1 MNFENIIFE
10 VKDRVGKII
19 INRPPPNIID
29 MKVLYEMIAAMEEL
43 NKGNAKVLIIT
54 GAGDKAFSTGVSVQD
69 HLPDKV
75 NETVPLFGKF
85 FRTMASIA
93 QPTIAVVKGYCLG
106 GGCEVACFC
115 DLVIAAEGS
124 QFGQPEIRLGDYAP
138 LAIPAY
144 PKIIGRKKAFEL
156 LITGDTIDA
165 REAERIGLVN
175 KVVPK
180 DKLEEEVAGFVKK
193 LTDLS
198 LVSIK
203 ASKRALYAGYDVPFE
218 KALDISEY
226 IYLNTLAK
234 SKDGMEGLRAFL
246 EKRKPVWKDE

>member
-1 MNFENIIFE
+1 MNFDNIIFE

-29 MKVLYEMIAAMEEL
+29 IKTLYEMIAAMEEL

-54 GAGDKAFSTGVSVQD
+54 GAGNRAFSTGVSVQD

-75 NETVPLFGKF
+75 GEMVPLFGRL
-85 FRTMASIA
+85 FRTMVLLA
-93 QPTIAVVKGYCLG
+93 QPTIAVVRGYCLG

-115 DLVIAAEGS
+115 DLVIAAEGA

-138 LAIPAY
+138 LAIAAY
-144 PKIIGRKKAFEL
+144 PKIIGKKKAFEL
-156 LITGDTIDA
+156 LIIGDTIDA
-165 REAERIGLVN
+165 GEAERIGLVN
-175 KVVPK
+175 KVVAE
-180 DKLEEEVAGFVKK
+180 DKLDETVADFVKK

-203 ASKRALYAGYDVPFE
+203 ASKRALYAGYDVTFE

-234 SKDGMEGLRAFL
+234 SKDGMEGLRAFI
-246 EKRKPVWKDE
+246 EKRKPVWQDE

>member
-1 MNFENIIFE
+1 MSFENIIFE

-29 MKVLYEMIAAMEEL
+29 IKVVYEMIAAMEEL
-43 NKGNAKVLIIT
+43 NKGDAKVLIIT

-69 HLPDKV
+69 HLPDKIE
-75 NETVPLFGKF
+75 ETLPLFCKL

-106 GGCEVACFC
+106 GGSEVACFC
-115 DLVIAAEGS
+115 DLVIAAEGA
-124 QFGQPEIRLGDYAP
+124 QFGQPEIKLGDYAP
-138 LAIPAY
+138 LGVAAY
-144 PKIIGRKKAFEL
+144 PKILGRKKSFEL
-156 LITGDTIDA
+156 LMLGDTITA
-165 REAERIGLVN
+165 REAERIGLIN
-175 KVVPK
+175 KVVAE
-180 DKLEEEVAGFVKK
+180 DQLDDEVAKIVNKF
-193 LTDLS
+193 TDLS

-203 ASKRALYAGYDVPFE
+203 ASKRALYAGYDVTFE
-218 KALDISEY
+218 KALDIAEY

-234 SKDGMEGLRAFL
+234 SKDGMEGLHAFL

>member
-1 MNFENIIFE
+1 MNFDNIIFE
-10 VKDRVGKII
+10 VKDRVGKITL
-19 INRPPPNIID
+19 NRPPPNIID
-29 MKVLYEMIAAMEEL
+29 IKTLYEMIAAMEEL
-43 NKGNAKVLIIT
+43 DKGNAKVLIIT
-54 GAGDKAFSTGVSVQD
+54 GAGNRAFSTGVSVQD

-75 NETVPLFGKF
+75 GEMVPLFGKL
-85 FRTMASIA
+85 FRTMASLA
-93 QPTIAVVKGYCLG
+93 QPTIAVVRGYCLG

-115 DLVIAAEGS
+115 DLVIAAEGA

-138 LAIPAY
+138 LAIAAY

-165 REAERIGLVN
+165 KETERIGLVN
-175 KVVPK
+175 KVVAE
-180 DKLEEEVAGFVKK
+180 DKLDETVAEFVKK

-198 LVSIK
+198 LVAIK
-203 ASKRALYAGYDVPFE
+203 ASKRALYAGYDVTFD

-234 SKDGMEGLRAFL
+234 SKDGMEGLRAFI
-246 EKRKPVWKDE
+246 EKRKPVWQDE